1 MTDYTTSDMASMA
14 TAATCAGIART
25 TGEIIA
31 RSHIIAQARRS
42 MSADQIRQIHA
53 AATAL
58 SAAAEAL
65 CDVTRAPEAG
75 A

>member
-1 MTDYTTSDMASMA
+1 MSEHTTSDMASMA

-31 RSHIIAQARRS
+31 RSHLIAQARMG
-42 MSADQIRQIHA
+42 MSADQISQIHA

-65 CDVTRAPEAG
+65 CDATRTTEAG